1 MEPVTT
7 GDPSPAGRASLPEPL
22 RPMVMVVALAA
33 LMWTLEIVD
42 IPLDGRLDRYGI
54 KPRRL
59 DGLPGIVAA
68 PFLHDGFGHL
78 IANTIPFVVLGAVI
92 AFSGVRRFALVTL
105 IIGAVA
111 GVGTWLTGTGGT
123 VTIGASG
130 LVFGYLTYLVARG
143 IFARNVGYLV
153 GGLIVLALYGGV
165 LWGLLPR
172 PGVSWQGHLFGAIG
186 GVVAA
191 RVLHPPRRRADRASP
206 APL

>member
-1 MEPVTT
+1 MVSVTT
-7 GDPSPAGRASLPEPL
+7 ADSPQRGRTSLPEPL
-22 RPMVMVVALAA
+22 RPMLAVVGLVAVM
-33 LMWTLEIVD
+33 WGLEILD
-42 IPLDGRLDRYGI
+42 LPLDGRLDRFGI
-54 KPRRL
+54 RPRRI

-78 IANTIPFVVLGAVI
+78 IANTLPFLVLGAVI

-111 GVGTWLTGTGGT
+111 GIGTWLTGTGGT

-143 IFARNVGYLV
+143 IFARNIGYLV
-153 GGLIVLALYGGV
+153 GGLVILALYGGV

-186 GVVAA
+186 GVAAA
-191 RVLHPPRRRADRASP
+191 RIVHPRVNAAK
-206 APL
+206 